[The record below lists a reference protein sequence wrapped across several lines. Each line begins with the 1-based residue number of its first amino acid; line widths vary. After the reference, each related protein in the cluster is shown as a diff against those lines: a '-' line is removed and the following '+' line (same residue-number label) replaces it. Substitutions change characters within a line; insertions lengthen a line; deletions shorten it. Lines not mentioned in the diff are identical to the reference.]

1 MTELVLQPWNIS
13 KIADDSI
20 IIMLGMR
27 GSGKTQLAWS
37 IMYEMRNRLHSGIAF
52 TPTLDTAKE
61 LMRHMPASFIY
72 DDMVPDALDAIQTT
86 KTTIQSS
93 SGGEEADKRH
103 VFLFADDCMYDKK
116 HFTSVPVRKLFQN
129 GRHPKCMFI
138 NLTQYICDLSPALRT
153 NITYLVVFA
162 DTNQGNR
169 ITIHKNYFAMLT
181 YEEFES
187 VFEEATRGRRA
198 LVLDRTIRSTAE
210 NKYANV
216 FYTELRR
223 DWIVDGKP
231 VIPEFKIGAPSWWIF
246 DRCYAIKTSVGSD
259 AIKKELNVA
268 KNQAIGIEEEEA
280 TEDGFAG
287 PIDVKK
293 KKKRTT
299 DKHGG
304 ERVKKMVVKALDPP
318 APD

>member
-129 GRHPKCMFI
+129 G
-138 NLTQYICDLSPALRT
+138 Q
-153 NITYLVVFA
+153 
-162 DTNQGNR
+162 
-169 ITIHKNYFAMLT
+169 
-181 YEEFES
+181 
-187 VFEEATRGRRA
+187 
-198 LVLDRTIRSTAE
+198 
-210 NKYANV
+210 
-216 FYTELRR
+216 
-223 DWIVDGKP
+223 
-231 VIPEFKIGAPSWWIF
+231 
-246 DRCYAIKTSVGSD
+246 
-259 AIKKELNVA
+259 
-268 KNQAIGIEEEEA
+268 
-280 TEDGFAG
+280 
-287 PIDVKK
+287 
-293 KKKRTT
+293 
-299 DKHGG
+299 
-304 ERVKKMVVKALDPP
+304 
-318 APD
+318 